1 MHCKAALQNY
11 TMDCNAN
18 ETTRVKVMQTWSR
31 HRFIAPTITSNQI
44 SNRVVHNKIWAWL
57 TKPFTSVEV
66 QLRKCPGINMFNCAR
81 KINHEGR
88 GGRQPRSPKPP
99 IFQWLEAAT
108 TVTTV
113 PCTAWFLASWNW
125 VDVPIFS
132 HQIHTWF
139 QLDLQGRGQSQCPV
153 ARVRMQ
159 FFLAVL
165 YVIWISYIYNIYI

>member
-1 MHCKAALQNY
+1 MHCWPYWPWGKAVLQNY

-18 ETTRVKVMQTWSR
+18 KTTRVKVMQTWSR

-44 SNRVVHNKIWAWL
+44 SNCVVHNKIWAWL

-88 GGRQPRSPKPP
+88 GGRQPWWPKPP

-108 TVTTV
+108 TVLQYH
-113 PCTAWFLASWNW
+113 AQHDSWR
-125 VDVPIFS
+125 VE
-132 HQIHTWF
+132 IHRWF

-159 FFLAVL
+159 FFLAVPYESCAL
-165 YVIWISYIYNIYI
+165 WQH